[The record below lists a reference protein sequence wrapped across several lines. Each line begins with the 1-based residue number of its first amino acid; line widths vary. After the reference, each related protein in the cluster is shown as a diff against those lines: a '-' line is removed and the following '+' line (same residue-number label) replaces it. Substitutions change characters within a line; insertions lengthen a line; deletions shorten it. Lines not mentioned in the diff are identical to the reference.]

1 MNRNGRHRIP
11 RAPTPG
17 KIIGYIKRAEAG
29 AVIVDMAAD
38 VDIHEFAAIMEGL
51 TTVAKARGFSV
62 GEISRAHAEV
72 MMSQRGIRPA
82 RPSE

>member
-1 MNRNGRHRIP
+1 MSANGRRRIP
-11 RAPTPG
+11 RPPTQG

-29 AVIVDMAAD
+29 AIIIDMAAD

-51 TTVAKARGFSV
+51 TTVAKGRGFSP

-82 RPSE
+82 TPSE